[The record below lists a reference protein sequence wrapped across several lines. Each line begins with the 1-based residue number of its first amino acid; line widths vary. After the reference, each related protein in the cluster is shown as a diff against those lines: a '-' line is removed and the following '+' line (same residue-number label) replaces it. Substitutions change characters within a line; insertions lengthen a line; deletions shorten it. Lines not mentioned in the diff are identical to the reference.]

1 MNFSEIST
9 FASSLYDDTKDI
21 EQKNKKLDAQ
31 KIYEF
36 IDEISLLRKPIAE
49 YFDMTENEYYQ
60 EESDHGLTL
69 QNEKQKLSE
78 LHDRVLVN
86 HVDGSLVNEEINFTY
101 NHENPYDDN
110 GEYLP
115 VEDLNLISF
124 SLQVIGA
131 VSANTR
137 IGNIRNILS
146 RDALLS
152 VGLAANAVDQWQNQ

>member
-1 MNFSEIST
+1 MNFSEISK
-9 FASSLYDDTKDI
+9 FASTLYDETDDI
-21 EQKNKKLDAQ
+21 VQKNKKLDT
-31 KIYEF
+31 KKVYKL
-36 IDEISLLRKPIAE
+36 IDEISLLRQPIAE

-69 QNEKQKLSE
+69 QDEKQKMSDLR
-78 LHDRVLVN
+78 DRVLLN

-101 NHENPYDDN
+101 NHETPYDDD
-110 GEYLP
+110 GQYLP
-115 VEDLNLISF
+115 AEDLHLISF

-131 VSANTR
+131 VSSNTR

-152 VGLAANAVDQWQNQ
+152 VGLAAHAVDEWQNK